1 MITLKELVEN
11 RKNYLKN
18 NPIDT
23 TDIDYL
29 NKFNVSVKSL
39 SDCDFYDL
47 ITIFYM
53 TKGNSLEDAINEINS
68 IRDILEE
75 VTMQDDDPE
84 YILKIMDMFY
94 EYMDKYD
101 KKINDISVESFLSVR
116 GASKILMLVKTLL
129 KTLQLKYNVEDID
142 KFLNWMCTDKLSDI
156 IALACNL
163 KGVHEQL
170 QLVYDELDDLIDYN
184 MVKKELNLSTEE
196 AESLDLYNILPTRLT
211 RKIQND
217 FVNGVNGSYLKQM
230 SVEFK
235 DELDELSI
243 YKSKKQSEINS
254 LKKKQNKELRD
265 LDLLEQDLTNG
276 RLTLENIEKYKL
288 TDEIRYFAIIEL
300 IKQRNLKFSN
310 TYKRVEEYRKNPTN
324 KLEVLFDKFGRNFNK
339 LTEAEQEFLARTQK
353 LDEISGNLNFIM
365 TSSLKFIEEND
376 EAFVNILTLD
386 IEDLM
391 QIDSLYLR
399 SKISKDFILTLG
411 NSFDSLT
418 IKMLV
423 RNVSKLDAE
432 KVNFQVLEE
441 YDKELLLN
449 LNSKLF
455 DLIVMYGIN
464 LSDENLK
471 HFEFLENNKL
481 LNVID
486 KYIELG
492 LLNQIQSSPN
502 LINNYSEI
510 VLKRI
515 ILMEQ
520 LGEDY
525 LTEKL
530 TLNQKVRSGKDFY
543 LGDSLLDEY
552 VSLNYQTFMDQD
564 ILNILN
570 ANDNVEVLDD
580 IPSEISFVEN
590 YKKNEQVYLIGGL
603 YFSRLKVLRCLKT
616 LIDYGL
622 TDYKEMLI
630 QCLMFNYPMNLDI
643 ENIEMLK
650 NMDENIMRK
659 QLN

>member
-1 MITLKELVEN
+1 MITLKELIEN

-53 TKGNSLEDAINEINS
+53 TKGNSLEDATNEINS
-68 IRDILEE
+68 IRDILDEIT
-75 VTMQDDDPE
+75 VQDDDPE

-129 KTLQLKYNVEDID
+129 KTLKLKYNVEDID
-142 KFLNWMCTDKLSDI
+142 KFLNWMCTDELSDI

-170 QLVYDELDDLIDYN
+170 QLVYDELGDLIDYN
-184 MVKKELNLSTEE
+184 RVKKELNLSTEE
-196 AESLDLYNILPTRLT
+196 AESLDLYKLLPTRLT
-211 RKIQND
+211 RKLQEG
-217 FVNGVNGSYLKQM
+217 FVSNVNGSYLKEM
-230 SVEFK
+230 SLEFK
-235 DELDELSI
+235 EELDELST

-276 RLTLENIEKYKL
+276 RLTLEKVEKYKL
-288 TDEIRYFAIIEL
+288 TDEIRYLAIIEL
-300 IKQRNLKFSN
+300 IKQRNIKFSE

-324 KLEVLFDKFGRNFNK
+324 KLEVLFNDFGRNFNK

-580 IPSEISFVEN
+580 LPSEISFVEN

>member
-68 IRDILEE
+68 IRDILET
-75 VTMQDDDPE
+75 VTVQDDDPE

-142 KFLNWMCTDKLSDI
+142 KFLNWMCTDELSDI

-170 QLVYDELDDLIDYN
+170 QLVYDELGDLIDYN
-184 MVKKELNLSTEE
+184 MVKKELNLTTEE

-211 RKIQND
+211 KKIQND
-217 FVNGVNGSYLKQM
+217 FVNGVNGSYLKEM
-230 SVEFK
+230 ALEFK
-235 DELDELSI
+235 DELDELST

-254 LKKKQNKELRD
+254 LKKKRNKELRD

-288 TDEIRYFAIIEL
+288 TDEIRYLAIIEL
-300 IKQRNLKFSN
+300 IKQKNLKFSN

-324 KLEVLFDKFGRNFNK
+324 KLEVLFNKFGRNFNK
-339 LTEAEQEFLARTQK
+339 LPEVEQEFLAKTQK
-353 LDEISGNLNFIM
+353 LDKISGNLNFIM

-399 SKISKDFILTLG
+399 DKISKDFILSFG
-411 NSFDSLT
+411 NCFDSLI
-418 IKMLV
+418 IKQLV
-423 RNVSKLDAE
+423 RNVSKLDAV
-432 KVNFQVLEE
+432 KVDFRVLEE
-441 YDKELLLN
+441 YDKEILLK

-481 LNVID
+481 LNIID

-492 LLNQIQSSPN
+492 LLNQIQTLPN
-502 LINNYSEI
+502 LINNYSEVI
-510 VLKRI
+510 LKRI

-525 LTEKL
+525 LTDKL

-543 LGDSLLDEY
+543 LSDSLLDQY
-552 VSLNYQTFMDQD
+552 VSINYQTFMDED

-570 ANDNVEVLDD
+570 TNENIEILDD
-580 IPSEISFVEN
+580 IPLEISFIEN
-590 YKKNEQVYLIGGL
+590 YKKSEQVYLIGGL
-603 YFSRLKVLRCLKT
+603 YFSRLKVLRGLKT
-616 LIDYGL
+616 LMDYGL
-622 TDYKEMLI
+622 TDYKDMLF
-630 QCLMFNYPMNLDI
+630 QCLIFNYPMNLDI
-643 ENIEMLK
+643 EAIKMLK